1 MIFDCFWAAAML
13 LLLTPRAED
22 TLLFAVDAI
31 LINRLAKPFLP
42 NVEKFLQ
49 EIFKKGLTNVN
60 ACGIIIKHSGNTE
73 YIKYRGMEQLGSS
86 SGS

>member
-1 MIFDCFWAAAML
+1 MVIDCFLAAAML

-22 TLLFAVDAI
+22 TLLFAVDEMP
-31 LINRLAKPFLP
+31 INRLAKPFLP

-49 EIFKKGLTNVN
+49 EIFKKGLTNAN

-73 YIKYRGMEQLGSS
+73 YIK
-86 SGS
+86 